1 LSQLP
6 FSASAGEN
14 EEERGVFGHT
24 YRSSC
29 GKGKRKTEKR
39 KEKYLSQLLY
49 RIKEWSEKYIRRS
62 RQLRSQFSLLLLLL
76 PPRPSVSLYILLL
89 SRRVSPADTLSTQ
102 SGLFASERDTYI

>member
-29 GKGKRKTEKR
+29 GKGKQK
-39 KEKYLSQLLY
+39 KEKKSIYPSN
-49 RIKEWSEKYIRRS
+49 YI
-62 RQLRSQFSLLLLLL
+62 
-76 PPRPSVSLYILLL
+76 
-89 SRRVSPADTLSTQ
+89 
-102 SGLFASERDTYI
+102 G